1 MQKMSRPA
9 VLPGIDVSVIPEAT
23 SAKVQNNGNVVASI
37 TLIKISKN
45 QGYLVI
51 NYLDENLNNKL
62 VTLKDPSTPLEI
74 GGSNTFELGEVV
86 KNPIDKRSLRI
97 YIQVHHHHPE
107 QYLAQHLV
115 NQLEEAVLGSFN
127 LELKK
132 NVTIDLYDSDA
143 DSVLRDY
150 AGFIVSE
157 KFLMEEVTFD
167 SGKTK
172 SILRNNVQGINVQTT
187 TESDLDSIIDFDD
200 TLSNFCRS
208 DFIKYLFKENKMFHI
223 KDSEGIQ
230 GYIVGKGEQI
240 YGIYAK
246 TPLFGEALLAKYIS
260 MVPCRN
266 VIVKSTVNTW
276 NGLSNA
282 ILKKRKI
289 HRMHTRSCPS
299 HIKWNKIFGINIG
312 MNIF

>member
-1 MQKMSRPA
+1 MVHPA
-9 VLPGIDVSVIPEAT
+9 VLPGIDISNVPEAT
-23 SAKVQNNGNVVASI
+23 SAKVQNDGNIVASV

-62 VTLKDPSTPLEI
+62 VTLKDPSMPLEI
-74 GGSNTFELGEVV
+74 GGDNTFELGDVV

-107 QYLAQHLV
+107 QYLTQHLV
-115 NQLEEAVLGSFN
+115 NQLEEAVLGAFN

-132 NVTIDLYDSDA
+132 NVTIDLYDSVA

-150 AGFIVSE
+150 AGFIVGE

-172 SILRNNVQGINVQTT
+172 SILRNNIQGINSETT
-187 TESDLDSIIDFDD
+187 TENDLDSIIDFDD
-200 TLSNFCRS
+200 TLSNFSRS
-208 DFIKYLFKENKMFHI
+208 DFVKYLFKEGKMFHF
-223 KDSEGIQ
+223 KENEEVQ

-240 YGIYAK
+240 YGIYAQK
-246 TPLFGEALLAKYIS
+246 PIIAEALLAKYIS

-266 VIVKSTVNTW
+266 VIIKCKIGTW
-276 NGLSNA
+276 EGLSSA
-282 ILKKRKI
+282 IVKRRSI
-289 HRMHTRSCPS
+289 HRMHTRSCPT
-299 HIKWNKIFGINIG
+299 HIKWDKIFGVNVG
-312 MNIF
+312 MNLF